1 MIALIDGDVLLHA
14 TLWETTNYQAAVD
27 KLKYNIEDYTD
38 GAFCNECIIAVGP
51 RNGKNY
57 RDDMYPDYKQTTMR
71 VKGRKE
77 KPEHFIKV
85 KEFLYERDE
94 VVVGDNIEADDLL
107 GILSRQLGDNCVIVT
122 VDKDMDQLS
131 GIHYNPK
138 YNKERYYIVDQE
150 QADRFFLKQ
159 LLMGDAMDKIPGLP
173 KYGPIKAE
181 KIIDSCTTVLE
192 AASTV
197 LDHYF
202 MTYDK
207 DWENYFLAN
216 GKLLWLQ
223 RKDYD
228 WFTMDR
234 FKESFMNDRSG
245 ISTE

>member
-14 TLWETTNYQAAVD
+14 TLWETTNYEDALS
-27 KLKYNIEDYTD
+27 KLLYNIEDYTD
-38 GAFCNECIIAVGP
+38 GAFCNECVIAVGP
-51 RNGKNY
+51 LNGKNY
-57 RDDMYPDYKQTTMR
+57 RDELYPDYKQTPMR
-71 VKGRKE
+71 VKGRGE
-77 KPEHFIKV
+77 RPEHFAKV
-85 KEFLYERDE
+85 KEYLYSLEN

-107 GILSRQLGDNCVIVT
+107 GILSRQLGENCVIVT

-131 GIHYNPK
+131 GKHYNPK
-138 YNKERYYIVDQE
+138 YNRERYYILDQE

-181 KIIDSCTTVLE
+181 KIIDSYDTVKE
-192 AASTV
+192 AASAV

-202 MTYDK
+202 LTYDK
-207 DWENYFLAN
+207 DWESYFLSN

-228 WFTMDR
+228 WFTLDT
-234 FKESFMNDRSG
+234 FKESFLNDRTG
-245 ISTE
+245 IPA